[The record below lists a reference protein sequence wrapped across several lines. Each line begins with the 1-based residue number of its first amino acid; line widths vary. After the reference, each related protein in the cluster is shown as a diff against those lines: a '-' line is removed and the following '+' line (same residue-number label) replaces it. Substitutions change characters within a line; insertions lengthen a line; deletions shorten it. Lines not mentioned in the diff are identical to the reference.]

1 MNIYDEIKD
10 YAEQLQDRVD
20 QLNGLINNGPDGNLV
35 IHHRQSGDYYAIRWT
50 EDGERKNRYIGK
62 EKDALIERYAKKFF
76 AKSLL
81 PALKDNY
88 RAASLFIKNH
98 SRVEEDDII
107 KNISPQIL
115 ELCSDLYLPK
125 DQLIKEWLESKGPE
139 SPIIGAPPS
148 VETNDGG
155 RVRSKSEAIIANA
168 LHSHNL
174 IYQYERPLYLNTK
187 RFAIFPDFTLYD
199 PKTELEKYWEHFGM
213 MGDPDYARQA
223 VEKISEYAKNGI
235 IIGKNLICTF
245 EDDIHPL
252 SSSVVEGIIGSLL

>member
-10 YAEQLQDRVD
+10 YAEQLHGRID
-20 QLNGLINNGPDGNLV
+20 QLKGLINCSPDGNLV
-35 IHHRQSGDYYAIRWT
+35 VLHRQSGNYYAIRWT
-50 EDGERKNRYIGK
+50 ENGIRKNRYIGK
-62 EKDALIERYAKKFF
+62 EKNALIEKYAKKSF

-81 PALKDNY
+81 PKLNDNY
-88 RAASLFIKNH
+88 KAASSFIKNH

-125 DQLIKEWLESKGPE
+125 DQLIKEWLDSKSPE

-148 VETNDGG
+148 VETIDGG
-155 RVRSKSEAIIANA
+155 QVRSKSEAIIANA

-199 PKTELEKYWEHFGM
+199 PETDLEKYWEHFGM
-213 MGDPDYARQA
+213 MGDPDYARPA
-223 VEKISEYAKNGI
+223 VEKIAEYAKNGI
-235 IIGKNLICTF
+235 VLGKNLICTF

-252 SSSVVEGIIGSLL
+252 SSSLVEGIIESLL